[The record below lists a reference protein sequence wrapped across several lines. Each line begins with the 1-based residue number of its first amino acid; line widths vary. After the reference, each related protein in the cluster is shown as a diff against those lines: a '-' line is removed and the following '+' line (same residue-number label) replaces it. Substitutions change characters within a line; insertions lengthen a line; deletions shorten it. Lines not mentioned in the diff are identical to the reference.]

1 VSKPAP
7 LPPDT
12 SRLPQHVAIIMD
24 GNGRWARKRGLPRI
38 AGHKVGLESVRAMVK
53 ACSNWGIP
61 YLTLYAFSSENWR
74 RPKAE
79 VSFLMK
85 LLQVYLRQE
94 LKELDENNVRL
105 NAIGRLHELP
115 ASARTELKKSI
126 SKLSKNRGLTLS
138 LALNYGG
145 QQDIVDAAKKAVALS
160 KAGKLKRLDE
170 AAFAGLLSTHG
181 LPEVD
186 LVIRSSGE
194 MRLSNFLL
202 WQTAYAEIFVT
213 PTLWPDFREPQLRE
227 ALADFARRERRFGD
241 VAPRPS
247 NA

>member
-1 VSKPAP
+1 MAPVQSPAP
-7 LPPDT
+7 
-12 SRLPQHVAIIMD
+12 SRLPRHVAIIMD
-24 GNGRWARKRGLPRI
+24 GNGRWARKRVLPRI

-53 ACSNWGIP
+53 ACSELGIP

-94 LKELDENNVRL
+94 LEELHSNKVKL
-105 NAIGRLHELP
+105 NAIGRLDQLP
-115 ASARTELKKSI
+115 AAARKELDRSLKI
-126 SKLSKNRGLTLS
+126 TAKNQGLTLS

-145 QQDIVDAAKKAVALS
+145 QQDIVDAARRAVELVQKK
-160 KAGKLKRLDE
+160 KLKLKDLDE
-170 AAFAGLLSTHG
+170 ASFAGLLSTRG

-186 LVIRSSGE
+186 LVIRTSGE

-202 WQTAYAEIFVT
+202 WQTAYAEVYFT
-213 PTLWPDFREPQLRE
+213 PTLWPDFRRPQLLE
-227 ALADFARRERRFGD
+227 ALQDFSKRERRFGD
-241 VAPRPS
+241 VAPRLS
-247 NA
+247 

>member
-1 VSKPAP
+1 
-7 LPPDT
+7 
-12 SRLPQHVAIIMD
+12 MD

-79 VSFLMK
+79 VGFLMK
-85 LLQVYLRQE
+85 LLQIYLKQE

-105 NAIGRLHELP
+105 GAIGRLHELP
-115 ASARTELKKSI
+115 AAARAELKKSI
-126 SKLSKNRGLTLS
+126 AKLSKNRGLTLT

-145 QQDIVDAAKKAVALS
+145 QQDIVDAAKKAVALA

-170 AAFAGLLSTHG
+170 TAFAGLLSTHG

-213 PTLWPDFREPQLRE
+213 PTFWPDFREAQLKA
-227 ALADFARRERRFGD
+227 ALDDFARRERRFGD